1 MELVF
6 LSSIIQETKILW
18 CMKGI
23 VEHKESNT
31 HKEMVDHREMED
43 YLNEI

>member
-1 MELVF
+1 
-6 LSSIIQETKILW
+6 
-18 CMKGI
+18 MKGI

>member
-1 MELVF
+1 
-6 LSSIIQETKILW
+6 
-18 CMKGI
+18 MKGI

-43 YLNEI
+43 YLNEIWFRVEIVGEVSQIPI